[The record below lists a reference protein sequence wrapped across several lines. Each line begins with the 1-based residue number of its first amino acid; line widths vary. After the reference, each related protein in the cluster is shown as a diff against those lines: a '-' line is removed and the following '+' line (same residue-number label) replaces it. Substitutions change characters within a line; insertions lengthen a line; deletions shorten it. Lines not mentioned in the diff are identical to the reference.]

1 MTSPVALF
9 IFRRPELT
17 RLVFNRIAEY
27 RPEKLFVIADGPRD
41 SILGELQLTEQS
53 RLETMSIDW
62 PCEVIRIYSDTN
74 LGFQERFFTGLDQ
87 VFEAVDSCI
96 ILEDDCLPTSSFFT
110 FCESLIETYAETPDV
125 GIISGSNF
133 SPQHSNSSYFFSAN
147 SYIWGWATWSRTWKK
162 FESADRK
169 EVFTRAEA
177 RALRP
182 SYATYWERLFS
193 ERLIRSLPLHKG
205 WDVPFSVFLRRSGF
219 VNVVPNSNLIDNLGQ
234 AGNGTNEFL
243 AGWEKTPPALGLDF
257 PLRHPDSRQ
266 RDWEMDKR
274 MWRARG
280 TSLLKFF
287 LSNPAKLLRRFF
299 QELRLNFSM
308 IRSARPFER
317 ERME

>member
-9 IFRRPELT
+9 IFRRPDLT

-27 RPEKLFVIADGPRD
+27 RPERLFIIADGPRD
-41 SILGELQLTEQS
+41 SVRGELKLTEQS
-53 RLETMSIDW
+53 RLETMAIDW
-62 PCEVIRIYSDTN
+62 PCEVTRIYSDKN
-74 LGFQERFFTGLDQ
+74 LGFQKRFFTGLDQ

-96 ILEDDCLPTSSFFT
+96 ILEDDCLPNSSFFS
-110 FCESLIETYAETPDV
+110 FCESMIDIYAETPDV
-125 GIISGSNF
+125 GIIAGSNF

-162 FESADRK
+162 FEGADRK
-169 EVFTRAEA
+169 ESFTRAEA

-182 SYATYWERLFS
+182 TYASFWERLFS

-234 AGNGTNEFL
+234 AGNGTNDFL
-243 AGWEKTPPALGLDF
+243 AGWERTPSALELVF

-280 TSLLKFF
+280 TALLKFL
-287 LSNPAKLLRRFF
+287 LSNPAKLT
-299 QELRLNFSM
+299 LRLVQEMRLILSM
-308 IRSARPFER
+308 ICTSRTFRR
-317 ERME
+317 EEM